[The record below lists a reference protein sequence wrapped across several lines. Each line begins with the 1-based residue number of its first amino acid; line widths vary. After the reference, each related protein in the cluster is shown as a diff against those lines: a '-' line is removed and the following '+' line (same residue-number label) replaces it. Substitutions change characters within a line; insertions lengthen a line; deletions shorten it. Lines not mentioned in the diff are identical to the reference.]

1 MVVLS
6 ILTVA
11 GVLVSYFAD
20 RHRTLQG
27 IKRGLGMFRNLLPV
41 LFYMLALVSLVLFFI
56 PNEMLIK
63 YMGEG
68 SGATGWGLAA
78 FFGSVS
84 LIPGFI
90 AFPLSSVLIKSGVA
104 YSTIAVFITTLMMVG
119 IITLPLEAR
128 FFGWRTSIVRNLLSL
143 AAALLTGLVMSYF
156 L

>member
-6 ILTVA
+6 IITVA
-11 GVLVSYFAD
+11 CILVSFFFN
-20 RHRTLQG
+20 RQRTWLG
-27 IKRGLGMFRNLLPV
+27 VKRGLGMFMNLLP
-41 LFYMLALVSLVLFFI
+41 LLLLMLALVSLVLFFI
-56 PNEMLIK
+56 PNEMLIR
-63 YMGEG
+63 YMGDG
-68 SGATGWGLAA
+68 SGAAGWGLAA

-143 AAALLTGLVMSYF
+143 AAALLTGLVMSYV

>member
-1 MVVLS
+1 MVTLS
-6 ILTVA
+6 IITVA
-11 GVLVSYFAD
+11 LLLVSSVFD
-20 RHRTLQG
+20 QRRTWLG
-27 IKRGLGMFRNLLPV
+27 IKRGLGMFLNLLP
-41 LFYMLALVSLVLFFI
+41 LLLLMLALVSLVLFFI
-56 PNEMLIK
+56 PNEMLIR
-63 YMGEG
+63 YMGDG
-68 SGATGWGLAA
+68 SGAAGWGLAA

-90 AFPLSSVLIKSGVA
+90 AFPLSSVLVKSGVA

>member
-6 ILTVA
+6 IITVA
-11 GVLVSYFAD
+11 CILVSFFFN
-20 RHRTLQG
+20 RQRTWLG
-27 IKRGLGMFRNLLPV
+27 VKRGLGMFMNLLP
-41 LFYMLALVSLVLFFI
+41 LLLLMLALVSLVLFFI
-56 PNEMLIK
+56 PNEMLIR
-63 YMGEG
+63 YMGDG
-68 SGATGWGLAA
+68 SGAAGWGLAA